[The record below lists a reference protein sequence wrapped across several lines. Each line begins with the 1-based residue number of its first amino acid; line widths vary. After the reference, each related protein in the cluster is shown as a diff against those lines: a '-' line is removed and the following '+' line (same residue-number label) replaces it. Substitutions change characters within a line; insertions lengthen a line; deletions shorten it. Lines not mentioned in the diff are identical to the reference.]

1 MTTCSLGKAAQC
13 HPRHKMAQG
22 CNVDI
27 HCQTLVNT
35 DANTASLEGY
45 IVRPASLPRP
55 TAYSTAKA
63 MAATPNPQI
72 KSHVIYNYMPASP
85 T

>member
-1 MTTCSLGKAAQC
+1 MTTCCLGKAAQC
-13 HPRHKMAQG
+13 HPHHKMVQR

-35 DANTASLEGY
+35 DPNTASLEGY

-55 TAYSTAKA
+55 SAYTMAKA
-63 MAATPNPQI
+63 MASTPNPQI
-72 KSHVIYNYMPASP
+72 KAHVIYNSMPARP
-85 T
+85 A